1 MWRLLLYSLVAFLLS
16 VIAVLLAVFTLAI
29 FVDVVAWFFKHG
41 YTLGGKA
48 DIYVPL
54 FPVLTFFFAKWS
66 RNAWFAWNRLRKSL
80 CTERP

>member
-1 MWRLLLYSLVAFLLS
+1 MLTAV
-16 VIAVLLAVFTLAI
+16 AVLLAVFTIAI
-29 FVDVVAWFFKHG
+29 FVDVIAWFFKYG

-66 RNAWFAWNRLRKSL
+66 YNAWSAWNYSRKSP
-80 CTERP
+80 CTERPW